1 MKIKEIIKNSAN
13 NVFFLMKK
21 YIILRISDKKD

>member
-13 NVFFLMKK
+13 NVVFLMKK